1 MSTVPPTE
9 IPIAVPVSPQH
20 RELIEQAAAQSGQSL
35 DDFAAA
41 TLVEKAREVLRSGS
55 VRVLSE
61 RDARRFLE
69 LLDADGE
76 PNEALRSAA
85 ERYRKRQG

>member
-1 MSTVPPTE
+1 MSTATPTE
-9 IPIAVPVSPQH
+9 IQIAFPISPQQ

-35 DDFAAA
+35 EEFAAS
-41 TLVEKAREVLRSGS
+41 TLVEKAQQVLQNGG

-69 LLDADGE
+69 LLDADVT
-76 PNEALRSAA
+76 PNEALRGAA
-85 ERYRKRQG
+85 ERYRKRHG